1 MRRERRS
8 SGSRASIMPARAC
21 AALAVCAWLFC
32 AAPLIAHAASAP
44 AAAPPTPLPRAGTLT
59 LSEGHVAHGTT
70 TVGAA
75 ISGFRDGERAHV
87 TWSASDAGG
96 SGAGSGMALGDIVA
110 QPPTGSGLGQ
120 LHLPADAPPGTYV
133 VTAAGDGRDGTRARA
148 FLTVDAPN
156 APSPSPGPSLSPRAI
171 VPLEFTRGVS
181 ATDGNGVELP
191 VGVAGVPPNARLVVT
206 ARLLAGG
213 THEPV
218 TLGDLG
224 PTTGTGEARASFP
237 IPSSMVA
244 GPYDI
249 EATMRDAPHIAAG
262 ASMTLRDSAAV
273 GVGSLSA
280 GVFAG
285 LWSNAVGGLGQFWHG
300 IISEGRESV
309 LTRVLGVV
317 LYQDDP
323 TTHRTPALV
332 GLMATFAAIGEGAIG
347 VLVAVRAF
355 TIVLGLFRRAQGLG
369 PWLALTLEIM
379 GVFVA
384 VAALTPVE
392 HAVWGWVNRFV
403 QGSDAHALAP
413 LVEAIKGLTDTN
425 AHALSGTL
433 EGLGALGLLMA
444 LAVVFVIIELTRL
457 GGFALLEAL
466 YILGPLV
473 VPLVIVRE
481 TRSIT
486 LWWLRSTL
494 AITAWPLLYLVLI
507 EGGVGIV
514 FSFSGG
520 GGDQAVFGNPLVRV
534 GLGVALVLSLL
545 TVPEW
550 AAQAVGRV
558 VSGAGGYVDAQRTP
572 ALAPARKA
580 QAWLRDKIP
589 GM

>member
-1 MRRERRS
+1 MRRGGRS
-8 SGSRASIMPARAC
+8 TRSGASIAHAC
-21 AALAVCAWLFC
+21 AALAVCAWLLC
-32 AAPLIAHAASAP
+32 MAPLIAHAAPP
-44 AAAPPTPLPRAGTLT
+44 AGPPPTPTPLPRTGTLT

-87 TWSASDAGG
+87 TWSASDASGG
-96 SGAGSGMALGDIVA
+96 PVALGDIVA
-110 QPPTGSGLGQ
+110 QPPAGSGVGQ
-120 LHLPADAPPGTYV
+120 LHLPAGAALGTYV
-133 VTAAGDGRDGTRARA
+133 VTAAGDGRDGTRAQA

-156 APSPSPGPSLSPRAI
+156 APPPSPGPSLSPRAI

-191 VGVAGVPPNARLVVT
+191 VSVAGFPPNAHLVVT

-224 PTTGTGEARASFP
+224 PTTGGGEARASFP
-237 IPSSMVA
+237 IPPSVVA

-249 EATMRDAPHIAAG
+249 EATMRDAPHVAAG
-262 ASMTLRDSAAV
+262 ASMTLRDSAAK
-273 GVGSLSA
+273 GVGSLSLDA
-280 GVFAG
+280 FAG
-285 LWSNAVGGLGQFWHG
+285 LWTNAVGGLGQFWHG
-300 IISEGRESV
+300 IISEGRDSV

-332 GLMATFAAIGEGAIG
+332 GLMKTFTAIGEGAIG

-355 TIVLGLFRRAQGLG
+355 TIILGLFRRAQGLG
-369 PWLALTLEIM
+369 PWLTLTLEIV

-403 QGSDAHALAP
+403 QGSDAHALTP
-413 LVEAIKGLTDTN
+413 LVEAIKRLTDTD

-433 EGLGALGLLMA
+433 EGLGALGLLIA
-444 LAVVFVIIELTRL
+444 LAVVFVVIELTRL

-473 VPLVIVRE
+473 VPLLIVRE

-486 LWWLRSTL
+486 LWWFRSTL
-494 AITAWPLLYLVLI
+494 AITSWPLLYLVLI

-550 AAQAVGRV
+550 AAQAVARV
-558 VSGAGGYVDAQRTP
+558 VSGAGGYVDAHRTP